1 MCTSYFWR
9 LNINKNTE
17 KAIFLTLLKETIN
30 TVCLIRFVSSRLCRW
45 RYEQCLYSVC
55 GTIPGWLVLQY
66 WNLTYY
72 SLPVKYRI
80 SEQRRKKNPIKFSPD
95 HRSASSLINWCL
107 LKVPQFRINLEIQA
121 SVRFGEPGRLFWR
134 YAAVPIDP
142 SHSGRVRAVD
152 YFRKY
157 RSNVKCTYL
166 QYHNYV
172 MISGGNQGGCIVIQR
187 RILLASEIAKTIR
200 SVISRNKK
208 STFIWHHIWLV
219 DIEFKDYQNKT
230 RTH

>member
-45 RYEQCLYSVC
+45 RYEECLHSVY

-152 YFRKY
+152 YFRK
-157 RSNVKCTYL
+157 
-166 QYHNYV
+166 
-172 MISGGNQGGCIVIQR
+172 IS
-187 RILLASEIAKTIR
+187 
-200 SVISRNKK
+200 
-208 STFIWHHIWLV
+208 
-219 DIEFKDYQNKT
+219 IE
-230 RTH
+230 R